1 MNDSGPLSPFDNGSL
16 SYYFDDLSISDRE
29 TIAED
34 VSYTIDSDD
43 SSCSRTACSSI
54 FGSGPDELESETAM
68 FSSCSGSITKSNECL
83 IEVDTSI
90 DTTNLNLGYLIIY
103 INAN

>member
-1 MNDSGPLSPFDNGSL
+1 MNDSGPLSPSDNGCL
-16 SYYFDDLSISDRE
+16 SYYFDNLSISDQE

-43 SSCSRTACSSI
+43 SCCSRTACSSI
-54 FGSGPDELESETAM
+54 FGSCPDELDSETAL

-83 IEVDTSI
+83 IDI
-90 DTTNLNLGYLIIY
+90 DASNDSTCLNLG
-103 INAN
+103 

>member
-1 MNDSGPLSPFDNGSL
+1 MNDSGPLSPSDNGCL
-16 SYYFDDLSISDRE
+16 SYYFDNLSISDQE

-54 FGSGPDELESETAM
+54 FGSGPDELDSETAL

-83 IEVDTSI
+83 IDIDASNDSI
-90 DTTNLNLGYLIIY
+90 CLNLG
-103 INAN
+103 

>member
-1 MNDSGPLSPFDNGSL
+1 MNDSGSLSPFDNGCL

-43 SSCSRTACSSI
+43 SSYSRTACSSI
-54 FGSGPDELESETAM
+54 FGSGPDELESETAL

-83 IEVDTSI
+83 IDINEPI
-90 DTTNLNLGYLIIY
+90 DSTNLNFG
-103 INAN
+103 